1 MPGLPQW
8 SPLGPLGNQPEPS
21 GTIQNMPEPA
31 VQAVPRAA
39 PALAPSGLLLQPPAT
54 QPLPPAPSVRWEDG
68 AGGRGQV
75 SAQRGRAAAVRWAM
89 PRSPLAQPGC
99 CRRQAAEA
107 LCPPSSPMLAAPLPA
122 SSCTGMEMVLIPSHS
137 RGLG

>member
-8 SPLGPLGNQPEPS
+8 SPPRPLRNLPEPS

-54 QPLPPAPSVRWEDG
+54 QPSPPAPSVRWEDE
-68 AGGRGQV
+68 AGGLGPGL
-75 SAQRGRAAAVRWAM
+75 SPEGPSSGGALGHA
-89 PRSPLAQPGC
+89 PLAP
-99 CRRQAAEA
+99 RPAW
-107 LCPPSSPMLAAPLPA
+107 LPPPSGS
-122 SSCTGMEMVLIPSHS
+122 
-137 RGLG
+137 